1 MEKNLQS
8 VNKKQKNTDFKWVHD
23 FEGSN
28 FRMTEIQ
35 ASIGRYQ
42 LKNLDKQIKKRNKI
56 AKFFLKKT

>member
-1 MEKNLQS
+1 MISTNKKKLWQFCWSYKDHGKNLQS

-42 LKNLDKQIKKRNKI
+42 LKI
-56 AKFFLKKT
+56 